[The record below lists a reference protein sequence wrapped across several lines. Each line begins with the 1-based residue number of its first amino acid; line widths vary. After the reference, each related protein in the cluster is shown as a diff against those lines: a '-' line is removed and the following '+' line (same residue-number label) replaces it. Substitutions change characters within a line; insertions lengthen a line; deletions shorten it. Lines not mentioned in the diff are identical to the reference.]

1 MEKRMKRKSSVKMS
15 KSDHTIM
22 AVIYL
27 FLTVLAISC
36 IIPFLYVIGSSF
48 QTQNDILRNG
58 YRIIPK
64 DFTLETYR
72 LIFMAPKKLI
82 DAYLVTIIIT
92 IVGTLAGLWVTA
104 TYGYVISRK
113 SYSLRN
119 MLSFFVFF
127 TMLFNGGL
135 VPTYI
140 LMVKW
145 LHLKDNLLALI
156 IPGMC
161 SAWNILLMKG
171 FFRDI
176 PESLIESAKMDGGS
190 ELIIFSKIVIPI
202 SKPVFATIGLFLIL
216 GYWNSWY
223 ESMLYMDSSNKV
235 SLQYLLVTMMR
246 NIELL
251 NSPEAQQ
258 YGMVIQGYEAPT
270 LGARMAMAVLATGPI
285 VFVFLTLQKYFISGI
300 TVGAVKE

>member
-1 MEKRMKRKSSVKMS
+1 
-15 KSDHTIM
+15 
-22 AVIYL
+22 
-27 FLTVLAISC
+27 
-36 IIPFLYVIGSSF
+36 
-48 QTQNDILRNG
+48 
-58 YRIIPK
+58 
-64 DFTLETYR
+64 
-72 LIFMAPKKLI
+72 
-82 DAYLVTIIIT
+82 
-92 IVGTLAGLWVTA
+92 
-104 TYGYVISRK
+104 
-113 SYSLRN
+113 
-119 MLSFFVFF
+119 
-127 TMLFNGGL
+127 
-135 VPTYI
+135 
-140 LMVKW
+140 MVKW
-145 LHLKDNLLALI
+145 LHLKDNILALI

-176 PESLIESAKMDGGS
+176 PESLMESAKMDGGS
-190 ELIIFSKIVIPI
+190 ELVIFSKIVIPI

-223 ESMLYMDSSNKV
+223 ESMLYMDSPNKV

-258 YGMVIQGYEAPT
+258 YGMELQGYEAPT

-285 VFVFLTLQKYFISGI
+285 VFVFLALQKYFISGI